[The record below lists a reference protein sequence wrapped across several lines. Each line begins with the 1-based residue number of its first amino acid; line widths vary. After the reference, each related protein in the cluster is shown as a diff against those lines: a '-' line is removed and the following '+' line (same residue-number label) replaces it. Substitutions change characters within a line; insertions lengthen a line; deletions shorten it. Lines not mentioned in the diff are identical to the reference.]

1 VRRLYATL
9 GEGLRRYPN
18 DAELSFLLAEAHWR
32 FDTDIV
38 AGEVDDRA
46 ALVRFDRAIALD
58 SGFAP
63 AYVTPIALAAYLDG
77 AASAR
82 RYIHG
87 YLAIAPSGSRSEVM
101 RLADVLLDP
110 ERAKA
115 IDVPKLVDTLPP
127 EVLCQTSRLLRHVA
141 DSTEMAVRIATA
153 LAARA
158 STAGVNEGRATCAA
172 TQVVDALQ
180 FRGHLREAHRL
191 TSLQLHWLRPTVMYN
206 LARAHMVPVD
216 TSRAEFER
224 VLALAPKTTMTK
236 LYGWW
241 ASEGDTAAIQTYL
254 HDFSVAQRRLR
265 TPSGV
270 AMLRANIAAGRAF
283 LALAKGDSV
292 SAVSQLLVTADTLHE
307 CWYDNRLALVQL
319 LVAERRYREAA
330 PRVERRWPGT
340 TSCSNGFDDVI
351 WSLERARVF
360 DHVGR
365 RDAALEN
372 YAFVAEAWRTADPE
386 LQPYVREARTAMTRL
401 DAGRR

>member
-1 VRRLYATL
+1 
-9 GEGLRRYPN
+9 
-18 DAELSFLLAEAHWR
+18 
-32 FDTDIV
+32 
-38 AGEVDDRA
+38 
-46 ALVRFDRAIALD
+46 
-58 SGFAP
+58 
-63 AYVTPIALAAYLDG
+63 
-77 AASAR
+77 
-82 RYIHG
+82 
-87 YLAIAPSGSRSEVM
+87 M

-158 STAGVNEGRATCAA
+158 SRADVNEGRATCAA

-180 FRGHLREAHRL
+180 FRGHLREAQRL

-206 LARAHMVPVD
+206 LARAHMVPAD

-241 ASEGDTAAIQTYL
+241 ASQGDTAAIQTYL

-319 LVAERRYREAA
+319 LVAEQRYREAV

-351 WSLERARVF
+351 WTLERARVF

-372 YAFVAEAWRTADPE
+372 YAFVADAWRTADPE

>member
-1 VRRLYATL
+1 
-9 GEGLRRYPN
+9 
-18 DAELSFLLAEAHWR
+18 
-32 FDTDIV
+32 
-38 AGEVDDRA
+38 
-46 ALVRFDRAIALD
+46 
-58 SGFAP
+58 
-63 AYVTPIALAAYLDG
+63 
-77 AASAR
+77 
-82 RYIHG
+82 
-87 YLAIAPSGSRSEVM
+87 M

-158 STAGVNEGRATCAA
+158 SRADVNEGRATCAA

-180 FRGHLREAHRL
+180 FRGHLREAQRL

-206 LARAHMVPVD
+206 LARAHMVPAD

-241 ASEGDTAAIQTYL
+241 ASQGDTAAIQTYL

-319 LVAERRYREAA
+319 LVAEQRYREAA

-351 WSLERARVF
+351 WTLERARVF

-372 YAFVAEAWRTADPE
+372 YAFVADAWRTADPE